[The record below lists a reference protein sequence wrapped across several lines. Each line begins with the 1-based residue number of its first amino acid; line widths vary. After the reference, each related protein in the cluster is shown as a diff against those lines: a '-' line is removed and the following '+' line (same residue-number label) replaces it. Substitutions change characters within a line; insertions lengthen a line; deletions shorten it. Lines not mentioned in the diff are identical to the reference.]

1 MCLPFVSVWLYIVG
15 WQVCENTSNNQEH
28 RWSFDINFA
37 YCVLHCM
44 FMSRKYAQC
53 LYVFVMGTDHGEN
66 AELLEE
72 SIKV

>member
-1 MCLPFVSVWLYIVG
+1 MLTPTVHTLQSRSATHRYLSYRNTCASV
-15 WQVCENTSNNQEH
+15 QN
-28 RWSFDINFA
+28 RINVDSSID
-37 YCVLHCM
+37 YGEV